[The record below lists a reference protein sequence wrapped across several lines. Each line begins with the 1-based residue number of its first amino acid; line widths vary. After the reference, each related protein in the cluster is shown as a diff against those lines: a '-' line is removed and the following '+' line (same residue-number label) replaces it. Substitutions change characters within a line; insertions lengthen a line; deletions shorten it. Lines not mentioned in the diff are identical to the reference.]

1 MPIGSFADT
10 GKIEN
15 EVIVLSRALLDLE
28 EVTLNYGDDPDNP
41 APYDVKNKEGETLF
55 TADPNIG
62 LVVVVADD
70 YAEGEADGKKFF
82 DKVYLKKNKDTDSW
96 QIGENS
102 KGGMLLKA
110 HPKYGSKFFE
120 NPGPV
125 DEMDLKG
132 FRFEAATEQKED
144 RSGKKLDGTR
154 IAWKAIGVVPNR
166 SKKKKAVQEEMDK
179 EVEEQLSEAEAAAMH
194 SALG

>member
-10 GKIEN
+10 GKIES
-15 EVIVLSRALLDLE
+15 EVIVLARALLEIEDA
-28 EVTLNYGDDPDNP
+28 TLNYGDDPDNP
-41 APYDVKNKEGETLF
+41 APYEVKNKEGALLF
-55 TADPNIG
+55 TADPNINIMVR
-62 LVVVVADD
+62 VVDD
-70 YAEGEADGKKFF
+70 YADGENDDKKFF
-82 DKVYLKKNKDTDSW
+82 DKVYLKRNKDNDAW

-110 HPKYGSKFFE
+110 HPKYGSKHFE
-120 NPGPV
+120 DPKPF

-154 IAWKAIGVVPNR
+154 IAWKTIGVVPNR
-166 SKKKKAVQEEMDK
+166 SKKKAVQEEMDK
-179 EVEEQLSEAEAAAMH
+179 EVEEQLSEAEEAAMH